1 MATSRGGLCTDEEF
15 IDLFERYGDRASQHL
30 NCTVRAVYARRRAV
44 EKRIGRELIPGIS
57 ILQERSISAKA
68 MLTAQVE
75 NGTVLIGSDC
85 HYWGHISTAHV
96 AFLEFIKRFKPRIV
110 VLNGDVLD
118 GGRISRHPP
127 IGWEGTP
134 TVLEE
139 LRYCQARLREIEKA
153 AKGARLVWP
162 AGNHCLDPQTELLT
176 NRGWVTHDD
185 IRETDEILSYTQ
197 NGLVWTGIDEII
209 RKRHEGELVR
219 VESQGMSMAVTP
231 EHRVLGLQ
239 LNWKT
244 RRYDRLGYH
253 RADSLPYSMNIPV
266 SGLVG
271 NEGYPLS
278 DNQIRLAGWILTDGH
293 HGSNRTTIYQ
303 SKPKGV
309 EQIRTLLSEMNI
321 GHTERRRSRDITHV
335 CGRALLKPALDAF
348 EFCIAASAYR
358 EIVEWLP
365 SSTDMPSW
373 AHILS
378 DRQFDIFLDTI
389 IDGDGTR
396 NAKGSGAVIYK
407 QKPFLDALQSIA
419 VQHGYRARIHEDP
432 RGDYRLWVV
441 KAPNIRI
448 EKKHVFREA
457 YSGDVWC
464 LRVPHTNF
472 MVRRRGTVYFTGN
485 CLRFESRLAQAA
497 PEFEGIEGFHLKDH
511 FPRWEPCWGIDINE
525 KVVIK
530 HRFKNGIHATHNNT
544 IWAGRTM
551 VTGHLHSLKVT
562 PFSDYNG
569 TRWGVDSGTMAE
581 PYGPQFLDYTEANP
595 LNWRSGFVMLTFRDG
610 KLLWPELVA
619 VHDKGVID
627 FRGELI
633 HV

>member
-162 AGNHCLDPQTELLT
+162 AGNHCL
-176 NRGWVTHDD
+176 
-185 IRETDEILSYTQ
+185 
-197 NGLVWTGIDEII
+197 
-209 RKRHEGELVR
+209 
-219 VESQGMSMAVTP
+219 
-231 EHRVLGLQ
+231 
-239 LNWKT
+239 
-244 RRYDRLGYH
+244 
-253 RADSLPYSMNIPV
+253 
-266 SGLVG
+266 
-271 NEGYPLS
+271 
-278 DNQIRLAGWILTDGH
+278 
-293 HGSNRTTIYQ
+293 
-303 SKPKGV
+303 
-309 EQIRTLLSEMNI
+309 
-321 GHTERRRSRDITHV
+321 
-335 CGRALLKPALDAF
+335 
-348 EFCIAASAYR
+348 
-358 EIVEWLP
+358 
-365 SSTDMPSW
+365 
-373 AHILS
+373 
-378 DRQFDIFLDTI
+378 
-389 IDGDGTR
+389 
-396 NAKGSGAVIYK
+396 
-407 QKPFLDALQSIA
+407 
-419 VQHGYRARIHEDP
+419 
-432 RGDYRLWVV
+432 
-441 KAPNIRI
+441 
-448 EKKHVFREA
+448 
-457 YSGDVWC
+457 
-464 LRVPHTNF
+464 
-472 MVRRRGTVYFTGN
+472 
-485 CLRFESRLAQAA
+485 RFESRLAQAA

-511 FPRWEPCWGIDINE
+511 FPKWEPCWGIDINE
-525 KVVIK
+525 NVVIK

-633 HV
+633 KV